1 VSATAYG
8 ARGQL
13 RRRGEGVIWCGPLRY
28 DEATALRDAE
38 AEAARRGVRKPDT
51 CKVDPDSNSFST
63 RVSPRR
69 YGESSCRSR
78 EKISSADSR
87 TRDAIESF
95 LLITDYDTI
104 RR

>member
-28 DEATALRDAE
+28 DEAIALRDA
-38 AEAARRGVRKPDT
+38 
-51 CKVDPDSNSFST
+51 
-63 RVSPRR
+63 
-69 YGESSCRSR
+69 
-78 EKISSADSR
+78 
-87 TRDAIESF
+87 AIESF